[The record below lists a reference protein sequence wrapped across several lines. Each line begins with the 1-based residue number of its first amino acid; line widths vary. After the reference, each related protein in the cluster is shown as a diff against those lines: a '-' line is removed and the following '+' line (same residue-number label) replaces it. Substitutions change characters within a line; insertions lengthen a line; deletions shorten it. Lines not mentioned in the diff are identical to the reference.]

1 MGCGAARSG
10 RPECTLHAM
19 IDLILPTATGAFI
32 GWGTNWLAL
41 KMLFHPHEPVGI
53 GPFKFQGVIPRRKM
67 DIAAR
72 LGEMVENE
80 LVSHDDIRKALENP
94 ALLAKF
100 REAAGAQARKFA
112 DERLPTLHPMV
123 GMFLTQG
130 MKDKVVE
137 LLSEELDAL
146 LPKLGQAVGDGLEE
160 SLSFKDLVRS
170 KVENF
175 SVQRV
180 EGLLLAVLKKEFGFI
195 EWSGAFL
202 GALVG
207 FAQAIL
213 FLFLHR

>member
-1 MGCGAARSG
+1 
-10 RPECTLHAM
+10 M
-19 IDLILPTATGAFI
+19 IDLILPTATGALI

-53 GPFKFQGVIPRRKM
+53 GPFKFQGVIPRRKL

-100 REAAGAQARKFA
+100 REAASTQARRFA

-175 SVQRV
+175 SVSRV

>member
-1 MGCGAARSG
+1 
-10 RPECTLHAM
+10 M
-19 IDLILPTATGAFI
+19 IDYLLPTATGALI

-53 GPFKFQGVIPRRKM
+53 GPFKFQGVIPRRKL

-80 LVSHDDIRKALENP
+80 LVSHDDIRSALENP

-100 REAAGAQARKFA
+100 RTVASEQSRRFA
-112 DERLPTLHPMV
+112 EEKLPTLHPMV
-123 GMFLTQG
+123 AMFLTQG

-137 LLSEELDAL
+137 LLESELEGLM
-146 LPKLGQAVGDGLEE
+146 PKLAQAAGEGLEE
-160 SLSFKDLVRS
+160 TLSFKDLVRS

-207 FAQAIL
+207 FAQAML
-213 FLFLHR
+213 FAFMHR

>member
-1 MGCGAARSG
+1 
-10 RPECTLHAM
+10 M
-19 IDLILPTATGAFI
+19 IDLILPTATGALI

-53 GPFKFQGVIPRRKM
+53 GPFKFQGVIPRRKL

-72 LGEMVENE
+72 VGEMVENE

-100 REAAGAQARKFA
+100 REAAGTQARRFA

-175 SVQRV
+175 SVSRV

-207 FAQAIL
+207 FAQAML
-213 FLFLHR
+213 FHFMHR

>member
-1 MGCGAARSG
+1 
-10 RPECTLHAM
+10 M
-19 IDLILPTATGAFI
+19 IDLILPTATGALI

-53 GPFKFQGVIPRRKM
+53 GPFKFQGVIPRRKL

-100 REAAGAQARKFA
+100 REAAGAQARRFA

-175 SVQRV
+175 SVSRV

>member
-1 MGCGAARSG
+1 
-10 RPECTLHAM
+10 M
-19 IDLILPTATGAFI
+19 IDYLLPTATGALI

-53 GPFKFQGVIPRRKM
+53 GPFKFQGVIPRRKL

-80 LVSHDDIRKALENP
+80 LVSHDDIRSALENP

-100 REAAGAQARKFA
+100 RTVASEQSRRFA
-112 DERLPTLHPMV
+112 EEKLPTLHPMV
-123 GMFLTQG
+123 AMFLTQG

-137 LLSEELDAL
+137 LLESELEGLM
-146 LPKLGQAVGDGLEE
+146 PKLAQAAGEGLEE
-160 SLSFKDLVRS
+160 TLSFKDLVRS

-207 FAQAIL
+207 FAQAML
-213 FLFLHR
+213 YAFMHR